1 MKALLKTKKGINGV
15 ELLEIEEPQ
24 VKSHELK
31 VKIHATG
38 ICGTDMHIIHDE
50 YSCNYPVVM
59 GHEYSGTV
67 MEVGNKVTDYQVG
80 DRVVSLTAA
89 VKCEDCVYC
98 RSGLYM
104 LCEERLSIG
113 SGVNGAFAEC
123 MVIPEKIAFKIPNNV
138 TLDEAVLTEPLA
150 CMVRCVIE
158 RGTVKAGDYVLVS
171 GPGTIGLLT
180 MQVAKANGGNVIVIG
195 TSQDKERLKLA
206 SELGAFA
213 TIVIDEEDVHEKI
226 SKLTSNLGV
235 DVAFECAGVGPSA
248 YNCLKLLKKTGLY
261 VQVGLYGKK
270 VEFDMDLA
278 LTKEINITNG
288 FASEPTSW
296 ERALRLLEM
305 KQVNVAPLI
314 STKLPL
320 DDWKKAIEMVD
331 NKDAFKVLFVPNG
344 EIDA

>member
-1 MKALLKTKKGINGV
+1 MKALLKTKKGLNGV
-15 ELLEIEEPQ
+15 QLLDIEEPP
-24 VKSHELK
+24 VGNRDLK
-31 VKIHATG
+31 VKIHAAG
-38 ICGTDMHIIHDE
+38 ICGTDIHIIHDE
-50 YSCNYPVVM
+50 YACNYPVVM

-67 MEVGNKVTDYQVG
+67 VEVGSDVTKFQVG
-80 DRVVSLTAA
+80 DRIVSLTAA
-89 VKCEDCVYC
+89 VKCEECIYC

-104 LCEERLSIG
+104 LCEKRLSIG
-113 SGVNGAFAEC
+113 SGVNGAFAES
-123 MVIPEKIAFKIPNNV
+123 MVIPEKIAFKIPENV
-138 TLDEAVLTEPLA
+138 SLDEAVLTEPLA

-195 TSQDKERLKLA
+195 TSQDQARLDLA
-206 SELGAFA
+206 RELGAFA
-213 TIVIDEEDVHEKI
+213 TIVIDEEDVQKRI
-226 SKLTSNLGV
+226 SEITGNIGV
-235 DVAFECAGVGPSA
+235 DVAFECAGAAPSA
-248 YNCLKLLKKTGLY
+248 NNCLKLLKKTGLY
-261 VQVGLYGKK
+261 VQVGLFGKM

-278 LTKEINITNG
+278 LTKEINMTNG

-320 DDWKKAIEMVD
+320 SEWKKAIEMV
-331 NKDAFKVLFVPNG
+331 NHKEAFKVLFVPNG
-344 EIDA
+344 E

>member
-1 MKALLKTKKGINGV
+1 MKALLKTKKGSNGV
-15 ELLEIEEPQ
+15 ELLEIEEPRVQ
-24 VKSHELK
+24 SHELK
-31 VKIHATG
+31 VKIHAAG

-50 YSCNYPVVM
+50 YSCNYPVIM

-67 MEVGNKVTDYQVG
+67 VEIGSEVTNFEVG
-80 DRVVSLTAA
+80 DRIVSLTAA
-89 VKCEDCVYC
+89 VKCEECTYC

-104 LCEERLSIG
+104 LCEKRLSIG
-113 SGVNGAFAEC
+113 SGVNGAFAEL
-123 MVIPEKIAFKIPNNV
+123 MVIPEKIAYKIPDNV
-138 TLDEAVLTEPLA
+138 SLDEAALTEPLA

-171 GPGTIGLLT
+171 GPGAIGLLT
-180 MQVAKANGGNVIVIG
+180 MQVATASGGNVIVIG
-195 TSQDKERLKLA
+195 TSQDKERLNLA
-206 SELGAFA
+206 TELGAFA
-213 TIVIDEEDVHEKI
+213 TIVIDEEDVQKRI
-226 SKLTSNLGV
+226 SEITRNVGV

-248 YNCLKLLKKTGLY
+248 NNCLKLLKKTGLF

-270 VEFDMDLA
+270 VEIDMDLA

-320 DDWKKAIEMVD
+320 HEWENAIGMVD
-331 NKDAFKVLFVPNG
+331 NKEAFKVLFVPNG
-344 EIDA
+344 N

>member
-1 MKALLKTKKGINGV
+1 MKALLKTKKGLNGV
-15 ELLEIEEPQ
+15 ELLEIEEPR

-31 VKIHATG
+31 VKIHAAG

-50 YSCNYPVVM
+50 YSCNYPVIM
-59 GHEYSGTV
+59 GHEYSGIV
-67 MEVGNKVTDYQVG
+67 VEIGNDVTNFQVG
-80 DRVVSLTAA
+80 DRIVSLTAA
-89 VKCEDCVYC
+89 VKCEECTYC

-104 LCEERLSIG
+104 LCEKRLSIG
-113 SGVNGAFAEC
+113 SGVNGAFAEV
-123 MVIPEKIAFKIPNNV
+123 MVIPEKIAYKIPDNV
-138 TLDEAVLTEPLA
+138 SLDEAVLTEPLA

-171 GPGTIGLLT
+171 GPGAIGLLT
-180 MQVAKANGGNVIVIG
+180 MQVAAASGGNVIVIG
-195 TSQDKERLKLA
+195 TSQDKARLNLA

-213 TIVIDEEDVHEKI
+213 TIIIDEEDVQNRI
-226 SKLTSNLGV
+226 SEITRNAGV

-248 YNCLKLLKKTGLY
+248 NNCLKLLKKTGLF

-305 KQVNVAPLI
+305 KKVNVAPLI

-320 DDWKKAIEMVD
+320 YEWENAIELVD
-331 NKDAFKVLFVPNG
+331 NKEAFKVLFVPNG
-344 EIDA
+344 N

>member
-158 RGTVKAGDYVLVS
+158 RGTVKAGDYALVS

-206 SELGAFA
+206 AELGAFA

-226 SKLTSNLGV
+226 AELTSNLGV

-248 YNCLKLLKKTGLY
+248 NNCLKLLKKTGLY

-305 KQVNVAPLI
+305 KQVNVASLI

-320 DDWKKAIEMVD
+320 DDWQKAIEMVN